1 VHLPGTLRSLVCS
14 PNFKNFRQTFSCK
27 ILKVVNWILLKLYAF
42 WVFLVFTVFMILLLP
57 GIILPFVIGGSASWI
72 GGKFLWLWSWIF
84 SVLTFIRYD
93 FYGRENFRKGQSYI
107 YVSNH
112 TSFLDIPGLWMII
125 PGEKKPLA
133 KKELLKIPVFG
144 WIARSAAVIVDRS
157 SGESRKKSMDK
168 LKKILSDG
176 TSILLFAEGTQNRS
190 KELLQPFKDGAF
202 RIAIDTQQ
210 PILPMVVVGAGPL
223 MPPGTIKM
231 KPGKIKVIVG
241 KEIPT
246 AGLKPEDQQALKQ
259 ETFQQMTKLITSH
272 KK

>member
-1 VHLPGTLRSLVCS
+1 
-14 PNFKNFRQTFSCK
+14 
-27 ILKVVNWILLKLYAF
+27 
-42 WVFLVFTVFMILLLP
+42 MIVLLP
-57 GIILPFVIGGSASWI
+57 GIILPFVIGDKVSWI

-84 SVLTFIRYD
+84 SMLTFIRYD

-144 WIARSAAVIVDRS
+144 WIAKSAAVIVDRS

-168 LKKILSDG
+168 LKKILAGG

-190 KELLQPFKDGAF
+190 KEVLQPFKDGAF

-223 MPPGTIKM
+223 MPPGTVRM
-231 KPGKIKVIVG
+231 KPGRVKIIVAP
-241 KEIPT
+241 EIAT
-246 AGLKPEDQQALKQ
+246 EGLTVDDQPALKQ
-259 ETFQQMTKLITSH
+259 KTFEVM
-272 KK
+272 KKMIVNNK

>member
-1 VHLPGTLRSLVCS
+1 MKTL
-14 PNFKNFRQTFSCK
+14 
-27 ILKVVNWILLKLYAF
+27 NWILLKLYAF
-42 WVFLVFTVFMILLLP
+42 WVFLVFTIFMILLLP
-57 GIILPFVIGGSASWI
+57 GIIIPFVIGGKATWI

-84 SVLTFIRYD
+84 SMLTFIRYD
-93 FYGRENFRKGQSYI
+93 FYGRENFRIGQSYI

-144 WIARSAAVIVDRS
+144 WIAKSAAVIVDRS

-168 LKKILSDG
+168 LKKILSGG

-190 KELLQPFKDGAF
+190 KEVLQPFKDGAF

-210 PILPMVVVGAGPL
+210 PVLPMVVVGAGPL
-223 MPPGTIKM
+223 MPPGTIRM
-231 KPGKIKVIVG
+231 KPGRVKVIVG
-241 KEIPT
+241 PEISTTGLT
-246 AGLKPEDQQALKQ
+246 AADQGQLKQ
-259 ETFQQMTKLITSH
+259 KTFEAMKQMIIENS
-272 KK
+272 